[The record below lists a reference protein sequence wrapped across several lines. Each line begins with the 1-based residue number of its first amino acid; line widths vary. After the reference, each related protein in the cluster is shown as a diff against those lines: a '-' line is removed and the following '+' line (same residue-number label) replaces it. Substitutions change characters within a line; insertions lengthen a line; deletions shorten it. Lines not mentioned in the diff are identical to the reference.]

1 MSYNK
6 PKEPE
11 DRSHLDVLP
20 ELMRKLRAKKGLSK
34 DAAFQLILRMAD
46 QDKLVEW
53 LAKEL
58 ENLTREELARLERK
72 CGLLP

>member
-1 MSYNK
+1 MSDNK
-6 PKEPE
+6 SKEME
-11 DRSHLDVLP
+11 AQSHLDVLLD
-20 ELMRKLRAKKGLSK
+20 LMGKLMAEKGLSK
-34 DAAFQLILRMAD
+34 DAAFQMILRMAD

-58 ENLTREELARLERK
+58 ENLTPEELARLERK